1 MTKRQIILFIIPA
14 IIWGSTWYVIKF
26 QLGTVEPLVS
36 VSYRFI
42 LAGLILFGICIVT
55 GKRMRF
61 SLHEHFLMFLLGFS
75 LFGLN
80 YWFVYMA
87 ETALTSGVVAVIFS
101 LIIFFNI
108 FFNVVLLKG
117 KIKKDVV
124 FAAILGVIGTI
135 LLFIN
140 ELKSFSLNSEDIV
153 VLLFCFGGLISASL
167 GNIISAY
174 KQKKNIPVLQSN
186 AFGMLYGG
194 VSMFLIVLI
203 LGKPVTFDF
212 SVQYSLSLV
221 YLAVF
226 GSIVAFSIYLKLL
239 GEIGPDRS
247 VYNALITPAIAMVI
261 STIFEGYR
269 WNIYAF
275 AGIAFL
281 FAGNFIVLRFKTQKS
296 KL

>member
-1 MTKRQIILFIIPA
+1 MTRRQIILFIIPA

-26 QLGTVEPLVS
+26 QLGTVDPLVS

-42 LAGLILFGICIVT
+42 LAGLILFTICIAT

-108 FFNVVLLKG
+108 FFNVILLKG

-135 LLFIN
+135 LLFKN
-140 ELKSFSLNSEDIV
+140 ELKSFSLNSEDII

-203 LGKPVTFDF
+203 LRKPVTFDF
-212 SVQYSLSLV
+212 SIQYSMSLV

-269 WNIYAF
+269 WNIFAF